1 MIDSRQQYVDQV
13 FQHFAQEIKQKFSG
27 QLEAFYVVG
36 SFALGKMSLER
47 PDINFVII
55 LDGIDP
61 EDHILLGRVFQDAVA
76 KFAGTVGIRSYFSPV
91 RFIYPEKKEAYEI
104 FVSAV
109 MLDSKKQDLSLPF
122 GITRWVLEGFIQ
134 SRRLLDGQ
142 DILGQAQLPPVNRIN
157 LLERSLI
164 DLEFYR
170 LPLEKAPVQ
179 YQADELDLLLGES
192 VILGKSIVFIGV
204 EVAMTEAELQQRAYL
219 NFFQDVALFDKFYR
233 DRYGA
238 EAAGHVR
245 VIMAARA
252 DFSRYKK
259 NPEKIMAVY
268 ESVMRLIEMVEQ
280 KIRSVQI

>member
-1 MIDSRQQYVDQV
+1 MNDPRQKYVDQV
-13 FQHFAQEIKQKFSG
+13 FQYLTQKIKQKFSG

-36 SFALGKMSLER
+36 SFVLGKMSLDR
-47 PDINFVII
+47 PDLNFVIV

-61 EDHILLGRVFQDAVA
+61 EDHIILGRAFQDAVA
-76 KFAGTVGIRSYFSPV
+76 KFSGTVGIRPYFSPV
-91 RFIYPEKKEAYEI
+91 RFIYPPKKENHEI

-122 GITRWVLEGFIQ
+122 GITRWVLEGYIQ

-142 DILGQAQLPPVNRIN
+142 DVLGRAQLPPVNRIN

-179 YQADELDLLLGES
+179 YRTDELDLLLGES
-192 VILGKSIVFIGV
+192 MILGKSIVFMGV

-219 NFFQDVALFDKFYR
+219 KFFQDVTLFDKFYR
-233 DRYGA
+233 ERYGS

-245 VIMAARA
+245 VVMAARA
-252 DFSRYKK
+252 DFPRYRK
-259 NPEKIMAVY
+259 NDEKIMAVY
-268 ESVMRLIEMVEQ
+268 ESVMRLINIVEQ